1 MNGEWLRGTG
11 ESQGDKSG
19 QNVSGQMCGMGKVDE
34 EVGSTRNSRSER
46 QWSQKQNGEIEE
58 GRQQVEEKERKRG

>member
-46 QWSQKQNGEIEE
+46 PWSQK
-58 GRQQVEEKERKRG
+58 